1 MKKIIALALGL
12 VMVLGAVCV
21 FAEDAAKTE
30 MGMLNV
36 GKAFRIQSTMPEG
49 YVYMPVSSTDL
60 NMVGI
65 LSAGEGRPSVT
76 VSIAEACPGDGSGG
90 TVDILCDMRLI

>member
-12 VMVLGAVCV
+12 VMVLCAVSV

-36 GKAFRIQSTMPEG
+36 GKASGSRAHCRKATPI
-49 YVYMPVSSTDL
+49 
-60 NMVGI
+60 
-65 LSAGEGRPSVT
+65 
-76 VSIAEACPGDGSGG
+76 CPYQAQ
-90 TVDILCDMRLI
+90 T